1 MNFLEVL
8 KLGTLIGGL
17 TNNTLGGIAV
27 LLVVFSVVAG
37 VASLIILI
45 GAWAEKSLKLF
56 VFSIVLFCT
65 SFINFY
71 STKTI
76 PVLTEKIILREYDK
90 NTREIKLNSTTVK
103 GTEHYFMVLTNKG
116 TSYNITS
123 DEVAKI
129 NSCDNFKYKLITTK
143 DKFMIVGNL
152 VESKANVPVIEVNCY

>member
-8 KLGTLIGGL
+8 KLGTILGGL

-76 PVLTEKIILREYDK
+76 PVLTEKIVLREYDK
-90 NTREIKLNSTTVK
+90 NTREITRITGSQPSMRNKTSPVTPAMAKTV
-103 GTEHYFMVLTNKG
+103 T
-116 TSYNITS
+116 
-123 DEVAKI
+123 
-129 NSCDNFKYKLITTK
+129 
-143 DKFMIVGNL
+143 
-152 VESKANVPVIEVNCY
+152 

>member
-65 SFINFY
+65 AFINFY

-76 PVLTEKIILREYDK
+76 PLDRKSV
-90 NTREIKLNSTTVK
+90 V
-103 GTEHYFMVLTNKG
+103 
-116 TSYNITS
+116 
-123 DEVAKI
+123 
-129 NSCDNFKYKLITTK
+129 
-143 DKFMIVGNL
+143 
-152 VESKANVPVIEVNCY
+152 